1 MTAIA
6 VETPIV
12 VSQTRVLEARDL
24 GDSFVR
30 LVVAGRDLHRWSAEV
45 VDPGTVRDCYIKL
58 IVPPPGGGGVIP
70 DADGIRDWL
79 ALPEGERGWMRTYTV
94 RRADTVDLD
103 GEIVPALT
111 VDVVVHPG
119 DDEGPGSAWA
129 RTVRPGEIVHIAGP
143 GRGHAPWAAWAPGR
157 AARVVCAGD
166 ETAAPALLAIADELA
181 EERAAAGPA
190 PERHAQIVIEV
201 PTTGDAVALADGA
214 PEFVTVLP
222 RAGEPGAAVARH
234 LAGVLDLGD
243 ECVQTVLGGR
253 RPAEREWQPATAVS
267 AGDPYVFLAGE
278 ASLVRAMRRLAV
290 DAAGVPK
297 EAVAFMGYW
306 RRGAAEC

>member
-1 MTAIA
+1 
-6 VETPIV
+6 
-12 VSQTRVLEARDL
+12 
-24 GDSFVR
+24 
-30 LVVAGRDLHRWSAEV
+30 
-45 VDPGTVRDCYIKL
+45 
-58 IVPPPGGGGVIP
+58 
-70 DADGIRDWL
+70 
-79 ALPEGERGWMRTYTV
+79 
-94 RRADTVDLD
+94 
-103 GEIVPALT
+103 
-111 VDVVVHPG
+111 
-119 DDEGPGSAWA
+119 
-129 RTVRPGEIVHIAGP
+129 
-143 GRGHAPWAAWAPGR
+143 
-157 AARVVCAGD
+157 

-181 EERAAAGPA
+181 EERAAAGAA
-190 PERHAQIVIEV
+190 PERHVQIVIEV

-214 PEFVTVLP
+214 PDFVTVLP

-243 ECVQTVLGGR
+243 ECVQTVLDGR

-306 RRGAAEC
+306 RRGASEC